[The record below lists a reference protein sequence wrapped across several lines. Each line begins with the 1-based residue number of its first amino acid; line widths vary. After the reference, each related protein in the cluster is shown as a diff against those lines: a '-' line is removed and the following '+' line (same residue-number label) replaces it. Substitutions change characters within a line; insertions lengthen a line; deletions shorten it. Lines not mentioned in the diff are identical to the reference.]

1 MMMATRRVRLWIFNH
16 YAEPPDRQATRSF
29 DLGKELTKRGHEV
42 TIFSS
47 SFSHYRFQEEKLLP
61 HERWKVEEIDG
72 VRFVWL
78 RTTPYRRND
87 WRRAINMLSYALRAW
102 RVARR
107 RPERPDVI
115 IGVSVHPLAAL
126 AAYLVSRAT
135 RSRFFFEVTD
145 LWPETLVEFGVLS
158 RAHPL
163 VWLLGAIERFLYGK
177 AERVIALLPNLAAYL
192 AERGIDPG
200 KAVWIPNGVDLS
212 RYAALPPYEG
222 EVDGT
227 FTVMYAGGLVR
238 SNALDVVLDS
248 AFLLQEERVDA
259 VRFVF
264 VGDGTDR
271 GRLVARAAT
280 LQVRNVEFREAV
292 PKQELWRFMA
302 EADAFV
308 LSLADL
314 PLYRYGI
321 SLNKLCDYLA
331 CGRPVLF
338 AGRSTYNPV
347 EAAAAGVTVPPGD
360 ARALATAIE
369 HLRTLPAAER
379 RRMGEN
385 GLAFVRAHHD
395 IARLAEQLEAVL
407 AGKPAG
413 GRMT

>member
-1 MMMATRRVRLWIFNH
+1 MMMATRRRLWIFNH

-61 HERWKVEEIDG
+61 HQRWKVEEIDG

-107 RPERPDVI
+107 RRERPDVI

-145 LWPETLVEFGVLS
+145 LWPETLVEFGVLP

-163 VWLLGAIERFLYGK
+163 VWLLAAIERFLYRK
-177 AERVIALLPNLAAYL
+177 AERVISLLPNLAAYL

-212 RYAALPPYEG
+212 RYETLRGY
-222 EVDGT
+222 DGT
-227 FTVMYAGGLVR
+227 SRGVFTVMYIGGHVQA
-238 SNALDVVLDS
+238 NALDVILDAASVLQ
-248 AFLLQEERVDA
+248 AGGTEQVK
-259 VRFVF
+259 FVF
-264 VGDGTDR
+264 VGGGQEKPR
-271 GRLVARAAT
+271 MVRRAEA
-280 LQVRNVEFREAV
+280 LGLRNVEFRDVV
-292 PKQELWRFMA
+292 PKERLAEVMA

-308 LSLADL
+308 FSLRNLA
-314 PLYRYGI
+314 LYRYGI
-321 SLNKLCDYLA
+321 GLNKMCDYLA
-331 CGRPVLF
+331 SGRPIVF
-338 AGRSTYNPV
+338 AGHSSYNPI
-347 EAAAAGVTVPPGD
+347 ADAGAGVTVPPED
-360 ARALATAIE
+360 PRALAEAIQRLM
-369 HLRTLPAAER
+369 HLPAEAR
-379 RRMGEN
+379 LRMGTN
-385 GLAFVRAHHD
+385 GVAYVERAHD
-395 IARLAEQLEAVL
+395 IKTLASRLEALV
-407 AGKPAG
+407 
-413 GRMT
+413 

>member
-1 MMMATRRVRLWIFNH
+1 MIIWIFNH
-16 YAEPPDRQATRSF
+16 YADTPDRQATRSF
-29 DLGKELTKRGHEV
+29 DLSHELVRRGHRV
-42 TIFSS
+42 TIFAS
-47 SFSHYRFQEEKLLP
+47 SFTHYRFREERLTRA
-61 HERWKVEEIDG
+61 EAWMAEDVEG

-78 RTTPYRRND
+78 RTFSYRQND
-87 WRRAINMLSYALRAW
+87 WRRVVNMLSYAWRAL
-102 RVARR
+102 RVAASI
-107 RPERPDVI
+107 PEAPDVV
-115 IGVSVHPLAAL
+115 IGVTVHPLAAL
-126 AAYLVSRAT
+126 AAYRLARVKRC
-135 RSRFFFEVTD
+135 RFFYEVTD
-145 LWPETLVEFGVLS
+145 LWPETLIQFGELS
-158 RAHPL
+158 PRSPIAWGLRA
-163 VWLLGAIERFLYGK
+163 VERFLFRR
-177 AERVIALLPNLAAYL
+177 AERTIMLWRYADRYAVELGVAP
-192 AERGIDPG
+192 E
-200 KAVWIPNGVDLS
+200 KVVWIPHGVTLS
-212 RYAALPPYEG
+212 RYAGLPPYTG

-248 AFLLQEERVDA
+248 AFLLQEEGVDA

-271 GRLVARAAT
+271 QRLVDRATA

-338 AGRSTYNPV
+338 VGRSTYNPV
-347 EAAAAGVTVPPGD
+347 EEAAAGVTVPPGD

-407 AGKPAG
+407 ACKPAG